1 MIQGKLIRCVALL
14 ALLVSSGCSTLP
26 EAQDKQSGAAA
37 APAQAGALAEAA
49 ASVNAGLAD
58 EQSAFLLVPRAD
70 EAMRWRLAMID
81 NARHSIDAQY
91 FIWKDDASGS
101 LVLEHILAAADRGV
115 RVRMLVDDMFLST
128 GGAFEGADQPLAAI
142 DHHPNIE
149 LRLFNPGKYRSGVMG
164 LAGNFGGTLKT
175 YNRRMHNKLMIF
187 DGHFAILGGRNIGDE
202 YFGLYEHHNFLDL
215 DVLVAGT
222 VVADTAAAYDDYW
235 NAELA
240 YPAGSLV
247 EVGDE
252 EHQAMRRENREY
264 VEEQSELL
272 AAYHADKHDWPA
284 RLQSLPAD
292 MRPGQGVFLQ
302 DEPVQRGGKEY
313 RLYSMLDDLVEID
326 GQELIISTP
335 YLIPVGD
342 FLQHISEDVGQGVQ
356 VRLLTNSLASNDAT
370 AAHSHYKK
378 YRQDLLATGAS
389 LYEFNFQPGPALRD
403 KADVPPRAANLIG
416 LHTKASSLDGQI
428 CFIGSLNM
436 DPRSVEV
443 NTENGLAIESESLC
457 SQLHQLLSLMTAP
470 DNAWAVTVGA
480 DGKLQWTSSEGT
492 VDRQPASGSGQRMA
506 DWFFRML
513 PLESQL

>member
-1 MIQGKLIRCVALL
+1 
-14 ALLVSSGCSTLP
+14 
-26 EAQDKQSGAAA
+26 
-37 APAQAGALAEAA
+37 
-49 ASVNAGLAD
+49 
-58 EQSAFLLVPRAD
+58 
-70 EAMRWRLAMID
+70 
-81 NARHSIDAQY
+81 
-91 FIWKDDASGS
+91 
-101 LVLEHILAAADRGV
+101 
-115 RVRMLVDDMFLST
+115 
-128 GGAFEGADQPLAAI
+128 
-142 DHHPNIE
+142 
-149 LRLFNPGKYRSGVMG
+149 
-164 LAGNFGGTLKT
+164 
-175 YNRRMHNKLMIF
+175 
-187 DGHFAILGGRNIGDE
+187 
-202 YFGLYEHHNFLDL
+202 
-215 DVLVAGT
+215 
-222 VVADTAAAYDDYW
+222 
-235 NAELA
+235 
-240 YPAGSLV
+240 
-247 EVGDE
+247 
-252 EHQAMRRENREY
+252 MRRENREY

-389 LYEFNFQPGPALRD
+389 LHEFNFQPGPALRD